1 MTARV
6 LVVDD
11 IVANV
16 KLLDARLRA
25 EYFEV
30 LTATNGLEA
39 IDVARR
45 NDCDIIILDVMM
57 PGIDG
62 FETCRRLK
70 ADPKTAHVPVVMV
83 TALDQPSDRV
93 QGLQAGA
100 DDFLTKPIRD
110 VALLSRVKNLVRLK
124 RLIDELKVRTTTSAQ
139 PISGEG
145 GFVAEDPAQ
154 PLTGSIL
161 LVDDRASS
169 YERLKSAL
177 SRQFK
182 VHVHTDPETALFH
195 ISDYAYDMVFVSL
208 GLSNYDGLRLC
219 SHLRNLEK
227 TRALPIMIVAEPES
241 DEKILRAL
249 DMGVND
255 YIMRPVDTNELIA
268 RTTTQLRRK
277 HYTDALRYSV
287 EQTMEMAIMDR
298 LTGLHNR
305 SYFDTH
311 FKTLTD
317 QAVTR
322 NKELSIILTDI
333 DFFKSINDTHG
344 HDVGDDVLR
353 EFGARIRGAVRG
365 ADLACRYG
373 GEEFVLVLSDTSESV
388 AMSIAERLRALMET
402 DPIPVA
408 GGQKELSITISL
420 GVSTVRGRLDT
431 PQMLLKRADEA
442 LYKAKREGR
451 NRVMLA
457 A

>member
-16 KLLDARLRA
+16 KLLEARLKA

-30 LTATNGLEA
+30 LTATSGFEA
-39 IDVARR
+39 LDIAGKTQ
-45 NDCDIIILDVMM
+45 CDIIILDVMM
-57 PGIDG
+57 PGLDG

-70 ADPKTAHVPVVMV
+70 ADPKTAHIPVVMV

-93 QGLQAGA
+93 AGLRAGA

-110 VALLSRVKNLVRLK
+110 VALLTRVKNLVRLK
-124 RLIDELKVRTTTSAQ
+124 RLLDELRGRALGREQAAAGQAAIFSATD
-139 PISGEG
+139 
-145 GFVAEDPAQ
+145 V
-154 PLTGSIL
+154 TGKLL

-169 YERLKSAL
+169 YERLKAAL
-177 SRQFK
+177 SKRFD
-182 VHVHTDPETALFH
+182 VHVHTDPESALFH
-195 ISDYAYDMVFVSL
+195 IADTSYDLVIVSL
-208 GLSNYDGLRLC
+208 SLANYDGLRLC
-219 SHLRNLEK
+219 SQLRNLEK
-227 TRALPIMIVAEPES
+227 TRSLPLIVIADPES
-241 DEKILRAL
+241 DAKILRGL

-255 YIMRPVDTNELIA
+255 YILRPIDGNELVA
-268 RTTTQLRRK
+268 RIVTQLRRK
-277 HYTDALRYSV
+277 LYADELRHSV

-311 FKTLTD
+311 FKTMTA
-317 QAVTR
+317 QAINR
-322 NKELSIILTDI
+322 GKELSLVITDI

-353 EFGARIRGAVRG
+353 EFGDRIRRSVRG

-373 GEEFVLVLSDTSESV
+373 GEEFVLVLPDSDET
-388 AMSIAERLRALMET
+388 AALAIAERLRARLDH
-402 DPIPVA
+402 DPIPVS
-408 GGQKELSITISL
+408 GGQRELSITISL
-420 GVSTVRGRLDT
+420 GVATVRGTNDT
-431 PQMLLKRADEA
+431 PEALLKRADEA
-442 LYKAKREGR
+442 LYKAKRDGR

>member
-16 KLLDARLRA
+16 KLLEARLKA

-30 LTATNGLEA
+30 LTATSGFEA
-39 IDVARR
+39 LDIAAKA
-45 NDCDIIILDVMM
+45 DCDIIILDVMM
-57 PGIDG
+57 PGLDG

-70 ADPKTAHVPVVMV
+70 ANPATAHIPVVMV

-93 QGLQAGA
+93 AGLQAGA
-100 DDFLTKPIRD
+100 DDFLSKPIRD
-110 VALLSRVKNLVRLK
+110 VALLTRVKNLVRVK
-124 RLIDELKVRTTTSAQ
+124 RLLDELRGRATGRDT
-139 PISGEG
+139 SGEESVEIFQG
-145 GFVAEDPAQ
+145 DVVGR
-154 PLTGSIL
+154 L
-161 LVDDRASS
+161 LVVDDRASS
-169 YERLKSAL
+169 YERLRATL
-177 SRQFK
+177 SKRFE
-182 VHVHTDPETALFH
+182 VHVHTDPESALFH
-195 ISDYAYDMVFVSL
+195 ISDHAYDLVIVSL
-208 GLSNYDGLRLC
+208 GLENYDGLRLC
-219 SHLRNLEK
+219 SQLRNLEK
-227 TRALPIMIVAEPES
+227 TRALPLIIIADPES
-241 DEKILRAL
+241 DAKVLRGL
-249 DMGVND
+249 EMGVND
-255 YIMRPVDTNELIA
+255 YLVRPIDPNELMA
-268 RTTTQLRRK
+268 RTVTQLRRK
-277 HYTDALRYSV
+277 AYADELRHNV

-311 FKTLTD
+311 FKTVTG
-317 QAVTR
+317 QAINR
-322 NKELSIILTDI
+322 NKPLSVVLTDI
-333 DFFKSINDTHG
+333 DFFKSVNDTHG

-353 EFGARIRGAVRG
+353 EFGARLRRSVRG

-373 GEEFVLVLSDTSESV
+373 GEEFVLVLPDSEQEV
-388 AMSIAERLRALMET
+388 AYTIAERLRARMDT

-420 GVSTVRGRLDT
+420 GVASVRGPEDT
-431 PQMLLKRADEA
+431 PEALLKRADEA

>member
-16 KLLDARLRA
+16 KLLEARLKA

-30 LTATNGLEA
+30 LTATSGFEA
-39 IDVARR
+39 LDIAARTQ
-45 NDCDIIILDVMM
+45 CDIIILDVMM
-57 PGIDG
+57 PGLDG

-70 ADPKTAHVPVVMV
+70 ADPKTAHIPVVMV

-93 QGLQAGA
+93 TGLQAGA

-110 VALLSRVKNLVRLK
+110 VALLTRVKNLVRLK
-124 RLIDELKVRTTTSAQ
+124 RLLDELRGRAIGRDPSAAGAG
-139 PISGEG
+139 I
-145 GFVAEDPAQ
+145 AHDPA
-154 PLTGSIL
+154 TVGGRVL

-169 YERLKSAL
+169 YERLRAVIAK
-177 SRQFK
+177 RFD
-182 VHVHTDPETALFH
+182 VHVHTDPESALFH
-195 ISDYAYDMVFVSL
+195 IADTPYDLVIVSL
-208 GLSNYDGLRLC
+208 SLNNYDGLRLC
-219 SHLRNLEK
+219 SQLRNLEK
-227 TRALPIMIVAEPES
+227 TRSLPLVIIADPEG
-241 DEKILRAL
+241 DAKILRGL

-255 YIMRPVDTNELIA
+255 YIVRPIDPNELMA
-268 RTTTQLRRK
+268 RIVTQLRRK
-277 HYTDALRYSV
+277 QYADALRTSV

-311 FKTLTD
+311 FRTMTS

-322 NKELSIILTDI
+322 GKELSVVITDI

-353 EFGARIRGAVRG
+353 EFGDRIRRSVRG

-373 GEEFVLVLSDTSESV
+373 GEEFVLVLPDSDEK
-388 AMSIAERLRALMET
+388 AALSIAERLRARMDH

-420 GVSTVRGRLDT
+420 GVASVRGPTDT
-431 PQMLLKRADEA
+431 AEALLKRADEA
-442 LYKAKREGR
+442 LYRAKREGR